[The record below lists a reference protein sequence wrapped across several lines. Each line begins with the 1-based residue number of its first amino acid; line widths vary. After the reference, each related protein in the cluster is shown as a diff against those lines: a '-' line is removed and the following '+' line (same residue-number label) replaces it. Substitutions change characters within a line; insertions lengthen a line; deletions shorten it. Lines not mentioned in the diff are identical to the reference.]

1 MTLGTGRI
9 AVTNC
14 SSTYEQM
21 GEEDKMRIWLHL
33 HLTNGVGPTI
43 FRQLL
48 ETFGSPSAALRA
60 DRSALAS
67 VKGIGSVKA
76 DTIVSSRAQ
85 VDVDKELNLVS
96 KAGVILL
103 SWQSASYPVGL
114 KNIYDPPPI
123 LYVSGQLEPEDATAI
138 AIVGTRR
145 PSRYGLEQAERFG
158 AALGRAGFTVVS
170 GLARGIDSAAHQG
183 ALKAGGRTIA
193 VQGCGLGRVFP
204 PENAELCRA
213 IAKNGAVISE
223 FPMLAE
229 PLAENFP
236 KRNRII
242 SGLSLA
248 VLVIEG
254 PLRSGAMITA
264 RTAME
269 QGREVFALPGRV
281 DNAASRGT
289 NQLIKDGA
297 CLVTSLEDIL
307 DELGELGQQMRAGT
321 EQADEPPAV
330 PALPSNLSQAE
341 RAILSAAADEPMT
354 VDEFCA
360 AAALSAG
367 EVSASLTML
376 QLKGLVRPI
385 AGARFLRVKR

>member
-1 MTLGTGRI
+1 MVDNDGNDSIR
-9 AVTNC
+9 
-14 SSTYEQM
+14 S
-21 GEEDKMRIWLHL
+21 WLQL
-33 HLTNGVGPTI
+33 HLTPGVGPTI

-48 ETFGSPSAALRA
+48 DTFGSASAALRA
-60 DRSALAS
+60 DGSALAS
-67 VKGIGSVKA
+67 IKGIGSATA
-76 DTIVSSRAQ
+76 DKIVAARSQ
-85 VDVDKELNLVS
+85 VDVEKELNLVS
-96 KAGVILL
+96 KEGVSLL
-103 SWQSASYPVGL
+103 SWDSPAYPVGL
-114 KNIYDPPPI
+114 KNIHDPPPVI
-123 LYVSGQLEPEDATAI
+123 YVRGQLEPEDATAI

-145 PSRYGLEQAERFG
+145 PSRYGLEQAERFA

-170 GLARGIDSAAHQG
+170 GLARGIDSAAHRG
-183 ALKAGGRTIA
+183 AIKAGGRTIA
-193 VQGCGLGRVFP
+193 VQGCGLGMVFP
-204 PENAELCRA
+204 PENGELCRT
-213 IAKNGAVISE
+213 IAENGAVISE

-236 KRNRII
+236 RRNRII
-242 SGLSLA
+242 SGLALG

-307 DELGELGQQMRAGT
+307 DELGDVGEKMRTGT
-321 EQADEPPAV
+321 EQADKLPSAV
-330 PALPSNLSQAE
+330 PVPSNLSQTE

-354 VDEFCA
+354 VDEVCA
-360 AAALSAG
+360 ATDLSAG
-367 EVSASLTML
+367 EISAALTML

>member
-1 MTLGTGRI
+1 MSNNGGIR
-9 AVTNC
+9 
-14 SSTYEQM
+14 S
-21 GEEDKMRIWLHL
+21 WLHL
-33 HLTNGVGPTI
+33 HLTSGVGPTI

-48 ETFGSPSAALRA
+48 EAFGSPTAALRA

-67 VKGIGSVKA
+67 ITGIGSATAGK
-76 DTIVSSRAQ
+76 
-85 VDVDKELNLVS
+85 LVS
-96 KAGVILL
+96 ARGQVNVDRELDLAAKAGIGLL
-103 SWQSASYPVGL
+103 GWDSPGYPVGL
-114 KNIYDPPPI
+114 KNIHDPPPVI
-123 LYVSGQLEPEDATAI
+123 YVRGQLEPEDATAI

-145 PSRYGLEQAERFG
+145 PSRYGLEQAERFA
-158 AALGRAGFTVVS
+158 AALARAGFTVVS

-204 PENAELCRA
+204 PENGELCRT
-213 IAKNGAVISE
+213 IAGKGAVISE
-223 FPMLAE
+223 LPMLAE

-236 KRNRII
+236 RRNRII
-242 SGLSLA
+242 SGLALG

-264 RTAME
+264 RLAME

-281 DNAASRGT
+281 DNPVSRGT

-307 DELGELGQQMRAGT
+307 DELGDLGEQMRAGT
-321 EQADEPPAV
+321 EQADKPPSAV
-330 PALPSNLSQAE
+330 RLPSNLSQTE
-341 RAILSAAADEPMT
+341 RTILSAAADEPMT
-354 VDEFCA
+354 VDEICA
-360 AAALSAG
+360 ATDLSAG

>member
-1 MTLGTGRI
+1 MVDCSGTEG
-9 AVTNC
+9 
-14 SSTYEQM
+14 QM
-21 GEEDKMRIWLHL
+21 NNDDEIRSWLHL
-33 HLTNGVGPTI
+33 HLTSGVGPTI

-48 ETFGSPSAALRA
+48 DTFGSASAALRA

-67 VKGIGSVKA
+67 ITGIGSLRA
-76 DTIVSSRAQ
+76 ERIASARAQ
-85 VDVDKELNLVS
+85 VAVDKELSLIA
-96 KAGVILL
+96 KEGIALL
-103 SWQSASYPVGL
+103 TWDSQAYPVGL
-114 KNIYDPPPI
+114 KNIHDPPPVI
-123 LYVSGQLEPEDATAI
+123 YVRGQLEPEDATAI
-138 AIVGTRR
+138 AIVGTRQ
-145 PSRYGLEQAERFG
+145 PSRYGLEQAERFA
-158 AALGRAGFTVVS
+158 AALSRAGFTIVS

-183 ALKAGGRTIA
+183 AIKAGGRTIA
-193 VQGCGLGRVFP
+193 VQGCGLSRVFP
-204 PENAELCRA
+204 PENADLCRT
-213 IAKNGAVISE
+213 IAENGAVISE
-223 FPMLAE
+223 LPMLAE

-242 SGLSLA
+242 SGLSLG

-281 DNAASRGT
+281 DNAASAGT

-307 DELGELGQQMRAGT
+307 DELGDLGQQMRAGT
-321 EQADEPPAV
+321 EQADRPPSS
-330 PALPSNLSQAE
+330 PTLPGNLSQTE
-341 RAILSAAADEPMT
+341 RAILSAAADDPLT
-354 VDEFCA
+354 VDEVCA
-360 AAALSAG
+360 ATELSAG

-376 QLKGLVRPI
+376 QLKGLIRPL